1 MSSNIPVDLCYSE
14 SHEWARANDD
24 GTVTIGITD
33 HAQHLLGDLVF
44 VEIPEVGRAVAAAES
59 CAVVES
65 VKAASDVYSP
75 LEGVIV
81 EVNEALADTPEL
93 INEDPYGEGWIF
105 RLKTTATLDGLL
117 DAAAYEAIALAD
129 DEDEDA
135 SSLANPRLVE

>member
-105 RLKTTATLDGLL
+105 RLKTAATLDGLL
-117 DAAAYEAIALAD
+117 DAAAYEAIAIAD
-129 DEDEDA
+129 DEDEDT